1 LYFVRNF
8 SYLEV
13 FEAFLQF
20 LSLSILQETPSPHTV
35 QVIKRGGAIDAAAN
49 AGAFHMNVDDR
60 SQRVVLVSGAS
71 RGIGMAIA
79 SELAAHGYRLSLG
92 ARDPERLQ
100 AHFGVEGERFHYAHF
115 DAYKP
120 ASSEAWVA
128 SAVEKFGRI
137 DALVNNAGLGERV
150 SLMDDNDEALDRL
163 WAVNVKAP
171 LRMTRLCMP
180 YLEAGGC
187 GRIVNISSLSGKR
200 VRNAFVG
207 YNMTKFAVMGLT
219 HTTRHVAWEK
229 GVRATAICP
238 SFVRTEMSSYT
249 NKVKPDDMIQPE
261 TLACLVRTAI
271 ELPNNAAMAE
281 MLVNCRLEDTL

>member
-1 LYFVRNF
+1 MQHHSR
-8 SYLEV
+8 
-13 FEAFLQF
+13 A
-20 LSLSILQETPSPHTV
+20 
-35 QVIKRGGAIDAAAN
+35 
-49 AGAFHMNVDDR
+49 
-60 SQRVVLVSGAS
+60 VLISGAS
-71 RGIGMAIA
+71 RGIGLAIA
-79 SELAAHGYRLSLG
+79 RDLIEHGYRLSLG
-92 ARDPERLQ
+92 ARDVNVLEAELGPQSDRL
-100 AHFGVEGERFHYAHF
+100 HYAYF
-115 DAYKP
+115 DAYDP
-120 ASSEAWVA
+120 ATSEEWVA
-128 SAVEKFGRI
+128 NAAGKFQRI

-171 LRMTRLCMP
+171 LRLTRLCMP
-180 YLEAGGC
+180 YLEATGA
-187 GRIVNISSLSGKR
+187 GRIVNIASLSGKR

-249 NKVKPDDMIQPE
+249 NKVTPEEMIQPE
-261 TLACLVRTAI
+261 TLASLVRTAI

-281 MLVNCRLEDTL
+281 MLVNCRLEDML